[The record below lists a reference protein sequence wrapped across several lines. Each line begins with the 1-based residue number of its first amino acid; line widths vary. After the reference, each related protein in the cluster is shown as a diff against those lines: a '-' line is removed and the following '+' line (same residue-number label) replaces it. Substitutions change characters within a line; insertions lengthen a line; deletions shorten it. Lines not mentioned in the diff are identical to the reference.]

1 MAANL
6 FAPTRL
12 FTVREANATLPL
24 VRAITL
30 DLVNVSRNLLDRRE
44 RLSGLL
50 VGRRL
55 SSGNPYDDELA
66 QIEED
71 LERDAA
77 RIQDFID
84 ELQQLGVE
92 PKSAVEGLVDFPA
105 MLNGRVVNLC
115 WKLGEIEV
123 NHWHEADCGFESRQP
138 LPDEGT
144 RGSLPESRAGTVS

>member
-1 MAANL
+1 MMAANL
-6 FAPTRL
+6 FTPTRL

-24 VRAITL
+24 VRAITR
-30 DLVNVSRNLLDRRE
+30 DLVNVSRELLDRRE

-50 VGRRL
+50 AGRRL

-66 QIEED
+66 QIEEE

-77 RIQDFID
+77 RIQEFID

-105 MLNGRVVNLC
+105 TLDGRVVYLC
-115 WKLGEIEV
+115 WKLGEEEV
-123 NHWHEADCGFESRQP
+123 GHWHEVDSGYASRKP
-138 LPDEGT
+138 IAKG
-144 RGSLPESRAGTVS
+144 RHA